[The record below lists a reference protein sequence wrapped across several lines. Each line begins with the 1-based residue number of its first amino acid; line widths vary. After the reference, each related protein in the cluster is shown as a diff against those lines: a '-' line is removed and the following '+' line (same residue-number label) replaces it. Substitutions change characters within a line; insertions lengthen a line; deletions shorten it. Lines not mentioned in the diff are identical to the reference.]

1 MTDDPRPDEV
11 PGGDPFGLA
20 GLPDPYP
27 IVPVAGPLAA
37 VVHLPGS
44 KSITNRA
51 LACAAL
57 ADGRSMLRGALFSDD
72 TEAMVGVLG
81 ALGLEVAADERTATI
96 EVVGCGGA
104 LPAGAGALDT
114 RQSGTTSRFLLALLA
129 LGDGT
134 YEVTCHPQM
143 QARPMATTFDSLEAL
158 GCRVE
163 PLGEPGHLPARVVPG
178 PRADRPAHRIELRVP
193 GDVSSQFLS
202 GLLLAAPCLPGG
214 LRLVVTTDLVSRPYV
229 DLTID
234 VMAQFGATVTEPEP
248 NAFEVAPTGYRPTD
262 FQVEA
267 DASAASYPL
276 AAAAICGGWVRV
288 EGLSTQSVQGD
299 ARFAHELARMGL
311 RVNSTSEDTG
321 SITVVHEGRGL
332 RGGTFDL
339 THLSDTAQTLAV
351 VAPFAD
357 SPVTITGIGF
367 IRRKEIDRIAA
378 VAEQLRRCGVRVD
391 VDDDGWTIHPDPDH
405 HVAPATI
412 ETYDDHRMAMSFAL
426 LGLRVPGVA
435 IADPACVRKTF
446 PGYWSM
452 LARLRPPVPDR

>member
-1 MTDDPRPDEV
+1 MSDRPPAGPPAV
-11 PGGDPFGLA
+11 GDPFGLA
-20 GLPDPYP
+20 DLPDPYP
-27 IVPVAGPLAA
+27 IAPVDGPLAA

-51 LACAAL
+51 LVCAAL
-57 ADGRSMLRGALFSDD
+57 ADGRSMVRGALFSDD
-72 TEAMVGVLG
+72 TEAMVGVLQ
-81 ALGLEVAADERTATI
+81 ALGLHVAADERTATI
-96 EVVGCGGA
+96 EVVG
-104 LPAGAGALDT
+104 GAGAVPATGAVLDT
-114 RQSGTTSRFLLALLA
+114 RQSGTTSRFLLPVLA
-129 LGDGT
+129 VGEGT
-134 YEVTCHPQM
+134 YEVTAHPQM
-143 QARPMATTFDSLEAL
+143 QARPMATTFEAL
-158 GCRVE
+158 GRLGATVTE
-163 PLGEPGHLPARVVPG
+163 LGEPGHLPARVAPG
-178 PRADRPAHRIELRVP
+178 RPGGRVELRVP

-202 GLLLAAPCLPGG
+202 GLLLVAPCLPGG
-214 LRLVVTTDLVSRPYV
+214 LRLVVTTELVSRPYV
-229 DLTID
+229 DLTLD
-234 VMAQFGATVTEPEP
+234 VMASFGAEVAEPEP
-248 NAFEVAPTGYRPTD
+248 NAFEVAPTGYRATD

-288 EGLSTQSVQGD
+288 EGLHTHSVQGD

-311 RVNSTSEDTG
+311 RVNSTDEGTG
-321 SITVVHEGRGL
+321 SITVVHEGGGL

-357 SPVTITGIGF
+357 GPVTITGIGF

-405 HVAPATI
+405 HVGPATI

-426 LGLRVPGVA
+426 LGLRVPGIA
-435 IADPACVRKTF
+435 IAEPACVRKTF
-446 PGYWSM
+446 PGYWAM
-452 LARLRPPVPDR
+452 LERLRPPPTGR

>member
-1 MTDDPRPDEV
+1 MTAEPPSGAA
-11 PGGDPFGLA
+11 PAGDPFGLA
-20 GLPDPYP
+20 ALPDPYP
-27 IVPVAGPLAA
+27 IVPVEGPLAA
-37 VVHLPGS
+37 VVRLPGS

-51 LACAAL
+51 LVCAAL
-57 ADGRSMLRGALFSDD
+57 AGGRSMLRGALFSDD
-72 TEAMVGVLG
+72 TEAMIGVLD
-81 ALGLEVAADERTATI
+81 ALGIDVVPDERTETI

-104 LPAGAGALDT
+104 LPGTGSVLDT

-129 LGDGT
+129 LGEGT

-143 QARPMATTFDSLEAL
+143 RARPMATTFEALEAL
-158 GCRVE
+158 GCRVQ
-163 PLGEPGHLPARVVPG
+163 PLGEPGHLPVRVTPARPTG
-178 PRADRPAHRIELRVP
+178 RAELRVP

-214 LRLVVTTDLVSRPYV
+214 LRLVVSTELVSRPYV

-234 VMAQFGATVTEPEP
+234 VMASFGAEVTEPEP
-248 NAFEVAPTGYRPTD
+248 NTFEVAPTGYRPAD
-262 FQVEA
+262 HQVEA

-288 EGLSTQSVQGD
+288 EGLCTQSVQGD

-311 RVNSTSEDTG
+311 RVNSTDEDTG
-321 SITVVHEGRGL
+321 SITVVHEGGPL

-378 VAEQLRRCGVRVD
+378 VAEQLGRCGVRVD
-391 VDDDGWTIHPDPDH
+391 VDADGWTIHPDPDR
-405 HVAPATI
+405 HVRPATI

-426 LGLRVPGVA
+426 IGLRVPGIA
-435 IADPACVRKTF
+435 IADPGCVRKTF

-452 LARLRPPVPDR
+452 LARLRPPAAAR